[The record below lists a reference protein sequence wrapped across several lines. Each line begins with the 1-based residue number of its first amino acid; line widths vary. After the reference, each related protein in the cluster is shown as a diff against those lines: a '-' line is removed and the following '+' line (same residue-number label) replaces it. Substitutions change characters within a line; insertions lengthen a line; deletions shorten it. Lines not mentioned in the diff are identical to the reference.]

1 MTRHSSRGLMGW
13 NMGLKAAL
21 ALGPAA
27 ALSLASCATA
37 QDKQEAPKPAEEPA
51 VKEKSEKSSSVKIIG
66 RNDNGEESVELWIDG
81 EKTDAK
87 TQEDVERILKER
99 GIDNVHI
106 NLGGGPGME
115 EMHRRMM
122 IELPELEG
130 LARLHEMPEWKELE
144 GLGDLRITMPHEG
157 QAWAFSG
164 PEDMTPPK
172 SMLGVRL
179 NPASEELRGY
189 LGLGP
194 EEGVLVA
201 GIVDGSPAASIDL
214 KPNDLIVGV
223 IVNGGERQKVNDASL
238 RKLIA
243 ESEPGTKVEI
253 HYLRAG
259 RPMSATVS
267 LEAFKADAFG
277 MAAPAAPRELR
288 IVRPGQGGDLFVP
301 RLRGTMDERTREEMM
316 RSIEKQL
323 EETKA
328 MLEQLQKEHEM
339 ESKDR

>member
-1 MTRHSSRGLMGW
+1 MGW

-37 QDKQEAPKPAEEPA
+37 QDKQEAPKAEQELA
-51 VKEKSEKSSSVKIIG
+51 AKEKSEKSSSVKIISKSE
-66 RNDNGEESVELWIDG
+66 NGEESVELWIDG

-99 GIDNVHI
+99 GIDNVYI
-106 NLGGGPGME
+106 NLSDDGR
-115 EMHRRMM
+115 EMKEMRHKMM
-122 IELPELEG
+122 IELPEMEG

-144 GLGDLRITMPHEG
+144 GLGNMRIEIPREG
-157 QAWAFSG
+157 QAWAFAA

-259 RPMSATVS
+259 RPMSANAT
-267 LEAFKADAFG
+267 LEAFKSDAFG
-277 MAAPAAPRELR
+277 MAAPGAPGEVR

-301 RLRGTMDERTREEMM
+301 RLRGTMDDRTREEVM

-328 MLEQLQKEHEM
+328 MLEQLQKEQEK
-339 ESKDR
+339 ESNDR